1 MSVKVVVSREAPSW
15 AHAMGRQISGALSS
29 RRLDTFSKTK
39 LPPAT
44 PAGQMIFVNDE
55 AGGAVPAFSD
65 GSTWRRVT
73 DRAEV
78 S

>member
-1 MSVKVVVSREAPSW
+1 MSRRIVVDREAPRW
-15 AHAMGRQISGALSS
+15 AHAMGRQISSALSA
-29 RRLDTFSKTK
+29 RTLDTFSKTR
-39 LPPAT
+39 LPPAK

-55 AGGAVPAFSD
+55 AGGPVPAFSD